1 MKTINFINLLI
12 ISFICLFFLGCSS
25 TQIVDISKDEQLDD
39 LLDNIGQVELKI
51 NANEE
56 VKQLIIKSIV
66 SLDSDI
72 TINFVDIV
80 NNGVLPISNNF
91 LNQEFSYFC
100 KSANVYLKEVTEQYL
115 FDFQKNDEVFIFY
128 SERFKY
134 QAETIKNSYPGVRIF
149 KLEGN
154 YDDLVKRVFE
164 LSGSNNRGDLINRLV
179 QEEDIGFVPRPRED
193 FEKIYIIADYDQ
205 SKNFIPSLRFN
216 YILDKEIY
224 LSSQSVTRV
233 DDRKKLLDF
242 SEVILTVPNSFLR
255 EDESMNLDELSKLS
269 FLQDLILISAIK
281 KNNGASQIIAG
292 QFANIR
298 FSQNTCSDMQTN
310 LVQVNNLGGFI
321 QL

>member
-1 MKTINFINLLI
+1 MKAINFNNLLI
-12 ISFICLFFLGCSS
+12 ISFICFFFLGCSS
-25 TQIVDISKDEQLDD
+25 TQLLDISQEDQLDD

-56 VKQLIIKSIV
+56 VKQLIVKSIV

-72 TINFVDIV
+72 KINFVDYID
-80 NNGVLPISNNF
+80 NGVLPISNNF
-91 LNQEFSYFC
+91 LNQEFAYFC
-100 KSANVYLKEVTEQYL
+100 KPANVYLEEVTEQYL
-115 FDFQKNDEVFIFY
+115 FGFQKNDEVFIFY
-128 SERFKY
+128 SERFKS

-164 LSGSNNRGDLINRLV
+164 LSGSNRRGDLINRLV

-216 YILDKEIY
+216 YILGKEIY
-224 LSSQSVTRV
+224 VSSQSVTRIE
-233 DDRKKLLDF
+233 DRKKLLDF
-242 SEVILTVPNSFLR
+242 SDVILAVPNSFLK
-255 EDESMNLDELSKLS
+255 ENESLNLDELTKLS

-281 KNNGASQIIAG
+281 KNNGNSQIIAG

-310 LVQVNNLGGFI
+310 LVKIDNLGFS

>member
-1 MKTINFINLLI
+1 MKTVNFNDLLI
-12 ISFICLFFLGCSS
+12 ISFICFFFLGCSS
-25 TQIVDISKDEQLDD
+25 TQLVDISKDEQLND
-39 LLDNIGQVELKI
+39 LLDNIGQVELRI

-72 TINFVDIV
+72 KINFVDSID
-80 NNGVLPISNNF
+80 NGVLPISNNF
-91 LNQEFSYFC
+91 LNQEFTYFC
-100 KSANVYLKEVTEQYL
+100 KPANVYLEEVTEQYL

-149 KLEGN
+149 KLEGV

-164 LSGSNNRGDLINRLV
+164 LSGSNSRGDLINRLV

-216 YILDKEIY
+216 YILGKEIY
-224 LSSQSVTRV
+224 VSSQSVTRIE
-233 DDRKKLLDF
+233 DRKKLLDF
-242 SEVILTVPNSFLR
+242 SEVILTVPNSFLK
-255 EDESMNLDELSKLS
+255 ENESLNLDELSKLS

-281 KNNGASQIIAG
+281 KNNGNSQIIAG

-310 LVQVNNLGGFI
+310 LVKIDNLGFS

>member
-1 MKTINFINLLI
+1 MKTLNFNNLPI
-12 ISFICLFFLGCSS
+12 ISLICFFFLGCSS
-25 TQIVDISKDEQLDD
+25 TQLVDISKNEQLND
-39 LLDNIGQVELKI
+39 LLDNIGQVELEI

-72 TINFVDIV
+72 KINFVDSFD
-80 NNGVLPISNNF
+80 NGVLPISNNF
-91 LNQEFSYFC
+91 LNQEFTYFC
-100 KSANVYLKEVTEQYL
+100 KPANVYLDKVTEQYL

-134 QAETIKNSYPGVRIF
+134 QAEAIKNNYPGVRIF
-149 KLEGN
+149 KLEGD
-154 YDDLVKRVFE
+154 YDDLIKRVFE
-164 LSGSNNRGDLINRLV
+164 LSGSNRRGDLINRLV

-216 YILDKEIY
+216 YILGKEIY
-224 LSSQSVTRV
+224 VSSQSVTRIE
-233 DDRKKLLDF
+233 DRKKLLDF
-242 SEVILTVPNSFLR
+242 SEVILAVPNSFLK
-255 EDESMNLDELSKLS
+255 ENESLNLDELSKLS
-269 FLQDLILISAIK
+269 FLKDLILISAIK
-281 KNNGASQIIAG
+281 KNNVNSQIIAG

-310 LVQVNNLGGFI
+310 LSLI
-321 QL
+321 HI

>member
-1 MKTINFINLLI
+1 MKTLNFNNLPI
-12 ISFICLFFLGCSS
+12 ISLICFFFLGCSS
-25 TQIVDISKDEQLDD
+25 TQLVDISKDEQLND
-39 LLDNIGQVELKI
+39 LLDNIGQVELRI

-72 TINFVDIV
+72 KINFVDSID
-80 NNGVLPISNNF
+80 NGVLPISNNF
-91 LNQEFSYFC
+91 LNQEFAYFC
-100 KSANVYLKEVTEQYL
+100 KPANEYLEEVTEQYL
-115 FDFQKNDEVFIFY
+115 FDFQKNDEVFVFY
-128 SERFKY
+128 NERFKS
-134 QAETIKNSYPGVRIF
+134 QAEAIKNSYPGVSIF
-149 KLEGN
+149 KLEGG
-154 YDDLVKRVFE
+154 YDDLVKSVFE
-164 LSGSNNRGDLINRLV
+164 LSGSKSRGDLINRLV

-216 YILDKEIY
+216 YILGKEIY
-224 LSSQSVTRV
+224 VSSQSVTRIE
-233 DDRKKLLDF
+233 DRKKLLDF
-242 SEVILTVPNSFLR
+242 SEVILAVPNSFLK
-255 EDESMNLDELSKLS
+255 ENESLNLDELSKLS

-281 KNNGASQIIAG
+281 KNNGNSQIIAG

-310 LVQVNNLGGFI
+310 LVKIDNLGFS

>member
-1 MKTINFINLLI
+1 MKTVSFKNLLI
-12 ISFICLFFLGCSS
+12 ISFICFFFLGCSS
-25 TQIVDISKDEQLDD
+25 TQLVDISKSEQLED

-51 NANEE
+51 NASEE
-56 VKQLIIKSIV
+56 VKQLIVKSIV

-72 TINFVDIV
+72 KINFVDKV
-80 NNGVLPISNNF
+80 DNEVLLISNNF

-100 KSANVYLKEVTEQYL
+100 KPANVYLEEVTEQYL

-134 QAETIKNSYPGVRIF
+134 HAETIKNNYPGVRIF
-149 KLEGN
+149 KLEGD
-154 YDDLVKRVFE
+154 YDGLVKRVFE
-164 LSGSNNRGDLINRLV
+164 LSGSNRRGDLINRLV

-193 FEKIYIIADYDQ
+193 FEKIYIIAGYDQ

-224 LSSQSVTRV
+224 LSSQSVTRIE
-233 DDRKKLLDF
+233 DRKKLLDF

-255 EDESMNLDELSKLS
+255 GDESLNLDELSKLS

-281 KNNGASQIIAG
+281 KDNGNSQIIAG

-298 FSQNTCSDMQTN
+298 FSQNTCSDMKTN
-310 LVQVNNLGGFI
+310 LVKIENLGFSR
-321 QL
+321 L

>member
-1 MKTINFINLLI
+1 MKTVNFNDLLI
-12 ISFICLFFLGCSS
+12 ISFIFFFFLGCSS
-25 TQIVDISKDEQLDD
+25 TQLVDISKDEQLND
-39 LLDNIGQVELKI
+39 LLDNIGQVELRI

-56 VKQLIIKSIV
+56 VKQLIIESIV

-72 TINFVDIV
+72 KINFVDTID
-80 NNGVLPISNNF
+80 NGVLPISNNF
-91 LNQEFSYFC
+91 LNQEFTYFC
-100 KSANVYLKEVTEQYL
+100 KPANVYLEEVTEQYL

-134 QAETIKNSYPGVRIF
+134 QAEAIKNNYPGVRIF
-149 KLEGN
+149 KLEGD
-154 YDDLVKRVFE
+154 YDDLIKRVFE
-164 LSGSNNRGDLINRLV
+164 LSGSNRRGDLINRLV

-216 YILDKEIY
+216 YILGKEIY
-224 LSSQSVTRV
+224 VSSQSVTRIE
-233 DDRKKLLDF
+233 DRKKLLDF
-242 SEVILTVPNSFLR
+242 SEVILAVPNSFLK
-255 EDESMNLDELSKLS
+255 ENESLNLDELSKLS

-281 KNNGASQIIAG
+281 KNNGNSQIIAG

-310 LVQVNNLGGFI
+310 LVKIDSLGFS

>member
-1 MKTINFINLLI
+1 MKTVNFNNLLI
-12 ISFICLFFLGCSS
+12 ISFICFFFLGCSS
-25 TQIVDISKDEQLDD
+25 TQLVDISKDEQLND

-72 TINFVDIV
+72 KINFVDSIDS
-80 NNGVLPISNNF
+80 GVLPISNNF
-91 LNQEFSYFC
+91 LNQDFAYFC
-100 KSANVYLKEVTEQYL
+100 KPANVYLEEVTEQYL

-128 SERFKY
+128 SERFKK
-134 QAETIKNSYPGVRIF
+134 QAEATKNSYPGVRIF
-149 KLEGN
+149 ELEGD
-154 YDDLVKRVFE
+154 YDDFVKRVFE
-164 LSGSNNRGDLINRLV
+164 LSGSNSRGDLINRLV

-216 YILDKEIY
+216 YILGKEIY
-224 LSSQSVTRV
+224 VSSQSVTRIE
-233 DDRKKLLDF
+233 DRKKLLDF
-242 SEVILTVPNSFLR
+242 SGVILSVPNSFLK
-255 EDESMNLDELSKLS
+255 EDESLNLDELSKLS

-281 KNNGASQIIAG
+281 KNNGNSQIIAG

-310 LVQVNNLGGFI
+310 LVKIDNLGFS

>member
-149 KLEGN
+149 KLEGD